1 MTVIRPKDRDII
13 IQSLRSG
20 VVPSRGLQ
28 HIQVGRNRE
37 TEEFLRDLDRIADG
51 GSTFRLITG
60 EYGAGKTFF
69 LSLVRA
75 VALEKKLVT
84 VHADLNPDRRLQ
96 STNGQARSLIN
107 AESFYT
113 NETRWGCISWRVG
126 EIYFYNNQRC

>member
-1 MTVIRPKDRDII
+1 MVD
-13 IQSLRSG
+13 
-20 VVPSRGLQ
+20 
-28 HIQVGRNRE
+28 QVGRNRE

-69 LSLVRA
+69 WSLVRA

-96 STNGQARSLIN
+96 STNGQARSLYS
-107 AESFYT
+107 ELMRMLHSSY
-113 NETRWGCISWRVG
+113 
-126 EIYFYNNQRC
+126 